1 MQKIL
6 SVILSLI
13 VCMAMLPGQAFADD
27 VVSDGS
33 DTAASVDISAVKL
46 SLSVSASATK
56 VKLSWNKAD
65 GVSGAA
71 IYRAAKKD
79 GSYKKIGETEKNSYT
94 DKGLKFKKTYYYK
107 IRAYKVSDSS
117 REYGAYSDIKSAKT
131 RLAKT
136 KITEIKPEIEYLTTG
151 ESFTNGY
158 FKLKWNKV
166 DGASGY
172 QVAVKLRSETK
183 WRTKY
188 KDTGKYHFCYKNG
201 KNYKKYDCFTKTNS
215 MRVLCQLHGK
225 WDYKVRAYRL
235 VDGKRVYGPW
245 SDKAYR
251 KLWTNAELKKGVEDY
266 CYDKMKWEFRDY
278 HITPSYED
286 VYGKPINP
294 WDGYVSWGVMWP
306 VEICRYDDIDR
317 VAKEMMKKKIRE
329 EKKWGYTEKELIGD
343 EFCVYIEDSGEN
355 WVKLYIMSPG
365 I

>member
-27 VVSDGS
+27 AVSDGG

-65 GVSGAA
+65 GVSGTA

-79 GSYKKIGETEKNSYT
+79 GSYKKIGETEKHSYT

-235 VDGKRVYGPW
+235 VDGKKVYGPW

-251 KLWTNAELKKGVEDY
+251 KLWTDAELKKAIADY
-266 CYDKMKWEFRDY
+266 CIKNFKWEFTDRHGNWGSETD
-278 HITPSYED
+278 
-286 VYGKPINP
+286 GKLINP
-294 WDGYVSWGVMWP
+294 WDGDVAWGVDWP

-317 VAKEMMKKKIRE
+317 VAKEMAKKKLKE
-329 EKKWGYTEKELIGD
+329 LKLWGNTEKELEGYS
-343 EFCVYIEDSGEN
+343 FCVYIDKEN
-355 WVKLYIMSPG
+355 EYNNWITLYFMVAD
-365 I
+365 